1 MRGGGQNRTEQ
12 TEDIFIK
19 AHTHISWQIF
29 YEKTHRASCCC
40 SLRCKLQSLDENG
53 DDRSNKTRSSD
64 MMRQCTAG
72 WGHTFRHLPEA
83 AFWIF
88 FFFLI
93 SQKQNVNFDLFCSHW
108 QSPVQTVNCCT
119 DKINMSSMY
128 LHTVFVIF
136 ILNYKEKIIKLTC
149 FFSPAPHLKIIQ
161 VTFTGGCEVKGLAVN
176 NDIITEKVTI
186 RL

>member
-1 MRGGGQNRTEQ
+1 
-12 TEDIFIK
+12 
-19 AHTHISWQIF
+19 
-29 YEKTHRASCCC
+29 
-40 SLRCKLQSLDENG
+40 
-53 DDRSNKTRSSD
+53 
-64 MMRQCTAG
+64 
-72 WGHTFRHLPEA
+72 
-83 AFWIF
+83 
-88 FFFLI
+88 
-93 SQKQNVNFDLFCSHW
+93 
-108 QSPVQTVNCCT
+108 
-119 DKINMSSMY
+119 MY